1 MAVYKRDE
9 DMTPYEVRGIDPDRQ
24 ELSMEQVA
32 QLMQNPNV
40 RRGMETINRVEGKA
54 RLAQQIMVKAA
65 KDLNQ
70 DGILQLDE
78 VDPTPAFRVW
88 TVSLTGLLKP
98 PAEPEK
104 PIKIWEEE

>member
-1 MAVYKRDE
+1 
-9 DMTPYEVRGIDPDRQ
+9 
-24 ELSMEQVA
+24 
-32 QLMQNPNV
+32 
-40 RRGMETINRVEGKA
+40 
-54 RLAQQIMVKAA
+54 MVKAA